1 MVKRGGE
8 AMGIFYVNFQ
18 QNFKRSGDISRV
30 VQNATCAFQGNTKS
44 NAKKY
49 KRDIFIMNTKSMT
62 IPKVF
67 ENIHMSLTK
76 EKVNFSEHQFIGSKQ
91 RPTIDQIYSVKTIPD
106 NRKNCQQSTQM
117 LFGDAEKCF
126 NKLWLKYCIIDI
138 HDAGIPEKDAMLVY
152 H

>member
-30 VQNATCAFQGNTKS
+30 VQNATCALQGNTKS

-49 KRDIFIMNTKSMT
+49 KRDFFIMNTKSMT
-62 IPKVF
+62 TSKVF
-67 ENIHMSLTK
+67 ENVHMSLTK

-91 RPTIDQIYSVKTIPD
+91 RPTID
-106 NRKNCQQSTQM
+106 
-117 LFGDAEKCF
+117 
-126 NKLWLKYCIIDI
+126 
-138 HDAGIPEKDAMLVY
+138 
-152 H
+152 